1 MKNKKKKKK
10 EKTNVF
16 LNEERWIP
24 PKTISENLQNW

>member
-1 MKNKKKKKK
+1 MYFILAKKK